1 MRARTADQRKRSGIW
16 PASSSWLRSA
26 PLPSTNRTLVA
37 IFAPYCDTPYKLTML
52 GVRRWFQTTHKW
64 RCQSKYCPAYQHLIS
79 IIQSNF
85 VWNRFTALYKFN
97 TWHYSGICTLNCTLL
112 ACSRNEYSVYNN
124 IRNAETACYGFEKN
138 AECRLRCGLQLL
150 TFLGMQSLITIVVTN
165 YVFITSDTAIF
176 RKFCE
181 IKLPFELDYLSTIF
195 NFPNPHLLDKT

>member
-26 PLPSTNRTLVA
+26 PLPSTNRKLVA
-37 IFAPYCDTPYKLTML
+37 IFAPYCYTPYKLTML
-52 GVRRWFQTTHKW
+52 RVRRWFQIQTTDEW
-64 RCQSKYCPAYQHLIS
+64 RCQSKSCPAYQHLIS

-85 VWNRFTALYKFN
+85 VWKHFTALYKFN
-97 TWHYSGICTLNCTLL
+97 TWHYSGIFILNCTLL
-112 ACSRNEYSVYNN
+112 ARSRNEYSVYNN

-165 YVFITSDTAIF
+165 YVFITSDTVIF

-181 IKLPFELDYLSTIF
+181 IHYPS
-195 NFPNPHLLDKT
+195 N